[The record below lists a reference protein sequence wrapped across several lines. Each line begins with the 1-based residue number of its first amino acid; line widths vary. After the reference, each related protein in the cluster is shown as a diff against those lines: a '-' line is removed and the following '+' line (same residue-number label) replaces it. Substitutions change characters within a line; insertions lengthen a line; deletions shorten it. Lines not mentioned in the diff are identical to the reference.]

1 MQVSEDKTFNNVAIE
16 REDGIT
22 FVMLNR
28 PEKRNAMSPE
38 LHYDMEAALGW
49 LADDSAT
56 KVVVI
61 GGRGEAWCAGQDL
74 RLYFRGTESDPK
86 ERRHANESS
95 HTWRWRMLSSYPKP
109 TVAMVHGYCFGGA
122 FTQLCACD
130 FAVTAEDATYGLS
143 EVNWGIIP
151 GGVVSWNLAQMML
164 PRHALFYAVS
174 GETFDG
180 KRAVELG
187 LANFAVPAAKLR
199 EETVKFARKLMK
211 INPAVVRYTKE
222 AIRAVRDMNEDQARD
237 YLRSK
242 QDSLSRNDKE
252 IRDKV
257 GMKQF
262 LDDKTYRPG
271 LGPYQRTGE

>member
-1 MQVSEDKTFNNVAIE
+1 VSDDKTFKNVAIE

-38 LHYDMEAALGW
+38 LHYDMEAALDW
-49 LADDSAT
+49 LAGDPDT
-56 KVVVI
+56 KIVVL
-61 GGRGEAWCAGQDL
+61 GGNGEAWSAGQDL
-74 RLYFRGTESDPK
+74 RLYFRGTENDPA
-86 ERRHANESS
+86 ERQRSNNAS
-95 HTWRWRMLSSYPKP
+95 HRWRWQKLSTFPVP
-109 TVAMVHGYCFGGA
+109 TIAMVHGYCFGGA

-130 FAVTAEDATYGLS
+130 FAITAEDATYGLS

-187 LANFAVPAAKLR
+187 LANFAVAKAKLR
-199 EETVKFARKLMK
+199 EETIKFAKKLMK
-211 INPAVVRYTKE
+211 LNPAVVRYTKE

-252 IRDKV
+252 IRDKI

-262 LDDKTYRPG
+262 LDDKSYRPG
-271 LGPYQRTGE
+271 FGPYQRTEA

>member
-1 MQVSEDKTFNNVAIE
+1 MSEDKKFNNVSIE

-38 LHYDMEAALGW
+38 LHYDMAAALDW
-49 LADDSAT
+49 LENDKET
-56 KVVVI
+56 VIVVL
-61 GGRGEAWCAGQDL
+61 GGKGDAWCAGQDL
-74 RLYFRGTESDPK
+74 RLYFRGTESDPE
-86 ERRHANESS
+86 ERKRANTASHA
-95 HTWRWRMLSSYPKP
+95 WRWEKLSTFAKP
-109 TVAMVHGYCFGGA
+109 TIAMVHGFCFGGA

-130 FAVTAEDATYGLS
+130 FAITAEDATYGLS

-151 GGVVSWNLAQMML
+151 GGVVSWNVAQMML

-187 LANFAVPAAKLR
+187 LANFAVPKAKLR
-199 EETVKFARKLMK
+199 DETLKFARKLLK
-211 INPAVVRYTKE
+211 INPAVMRYTKE
-222 AIRAVRDMNEDQARD
+222 AVRAVRDMTEDQARD

-242 QDSLSRNDKE
+242 QDSLARNDKE
-252 IRDKV
+252 IREKV

-262 LDDKTYRPG
+262 LDEKTYRPG
-271 LGPYQRTGE
+271 LGPYQRTEA

>member
-1 MQVSEDKTFNNVAIE
+1 MSDKQLKNVAIE
-16 REDGIT
+16 READGIT

-28 PEKRNAMSPE
+28 PEKRNAMSPD
-38 LHYDMEAALGW
+38 LHYDMNAALDMVA
-49 LADDSAT
+49 ADKDT
-56 KVVVI
+56 KVVVL
-61 GGRGEAWCAGQDL
+61 GGNGEAWCAGQDL
-74 RLYFRGTESDPK
+74 RLYFRGTENDPE
-86 ERRHANESS
+86 ERQRSNEASHA
-95 HTWRWRMLSSYPKP
+95 WRWERLSTFAKP
-109 TVAMVHGYCFGGA
+109 TIAMVHGYCFGGA

-130 FAVTAEDATYGLS
+130 FAITAEDATYGLS

-151 GGVVSWNLAQMML
+151 GGIVSWNVAQMML

-187 LANFAVPAAKLR
+187 LANFAVPRAKLR
-199 EETVKFARKLMK
+199 EETTKFARKLLK

-222 AIRAVRDMNEDQARD
+222 AVRAVRDMNEDQARD

-242 QDSLSRNDKE
+242 QDSLARNDKE
-252 IRDKV
+252 IREKV

-271 LGPYQRTGE
+271 LGPYQRTEA

>member
-1 MQVSEDKTFNNVAIE
+1 VSDKQFKNVAIE

-38 LHYDMEAALGW
+38 LHYDMEAALDW
-49 LADDSAT
+49 LATDKDT
-56 KVVVI
+56 KVLVL
-61 GGRGEAWCAGQDL
+61 GGAGDTWCAGQDL
-74 RLYFRGTESDPK
+74 RLYFRGTETDAN
-86 ERRHANESS
+86 ERRRANTSS
-95 HTWRWRMLSSYPKP
+95 HAWRWEKLSTFPQP

-151 GGVVSWNLAQMML
+151 GGIVSWNLAQMML

-187 LANFAVPAAKLR
+187 LANFAVSRAKLR
-199 EETVKFARKLMK
+199 EETVKFAKKLMK
-211 INPAVVRYTKE
+211 LNPAVVRYTKE

-242 QDSLSRNDKE
+242 QDSLARNDKE

-271 LGPYQRTGE
+271 LGPYQRPQE